1 MSQYPYSQSGQNS
14 LNTRAR
20 AAQILEQVL
29 PLNRQNL
36 QLRSLSDLMPKVAE
50 EDKDKGLLQEI
61 CFGVCRWYN
70 RLDKLAAPLIRQPF
84 KSKDAN
90 LHALLL
96 IGLYQMFYLRI
107 PDHAAISETVE
118 ACRQLDKD
126 WAVKVLN
133 GMLRN
138 AQRDKAKL
146 ETSLPDN
153 TPIQTA
159 HPKWFVDAV
168 EAAWPEQAK
177 AIFKANNEP
186 GPMCLRVNRLRI
198 SRDDY
203 LAQLKTHNISA
214 RIGPWADSA
223 LYLDKPIDVDEL
235 PGFRDGLVSVQD
247 EAAQLSAFLLN
258 PQPGERILDA
268 CAAPGGKTCHLLE
281 QQPELS
287 EVVALDMDGQR
298 LQRVQE
304 NLDRLQL
311 QATLT
316 HASLEQ
322 YAQDH
327 PGACFDRILLDAP
340 CSATGVIRRHPDIKW
355 LRKRSDIGKLAGTQQ
370 HLLEVA
376 FSLLK
381 PGGTLLYA
389 TCSILP
395 QENSRVLHHFLKHQR
410 LAREQ
415 SISSEGTTTEW
426 GVTCDCGR
434 QLFPTINGNDG
445 FYYGLIQHENTQHDD
460 TQAH

>member
-1 MSQYPYSQSGQNS
+1 VTLKRQAGN

-20 AAQILEQVL
+20 ACLILEQVL

-36 QLRSLSDLMPKVAE
+36 QPRSLSDLMPKIAE
-50 EDKDKGLLQEI
+50 EDKDKGLLQEL

-84 KSKDAN
+84 KPKDAD

-118 ACRQLDKD
+118 ACRQLEKD
-126 WAVKVLN
+126 WAVKVIN
-133 GMLRN
+133 GMLRS
-138 AQRDKAKL
+138 AQRDKTML
-146 ETSLPDN
+146 EASLPDS
-153 TPIQTA
+153 TPIQSA
-159 HPKWFVDAV
+159 HPKWLVDAV
-168 EAAWPEQAK
+168 TAAWPQQAP
-177 AIFKANNEP
+177 AILKANNDP

-203 LAQLKTHNISA
+203 LLQLKQANIDA
-214 RIGPWADSA
+214 RPGQWADSA
-223 LYLDKPIDVDEL
+223 LYLDKPAAVEAL
-235 PGFRDGLVSVQD
+235 PGFTQGLVSVQD
-247 EAAQLSAFLLN
+247 EAAQLSAFLLD

-268 CAAPGGKTCHLLE
+268 CAAPGGKTCHILE
-281 QQPELS
+281 QQPQLQA
-287 EVVALDMDGQR
+287 VVALDMDQQR

-311 QATLT
+311 NASLV
-316 HASLEQ
+316 HSSLEQ
-322 YAQDH
+322 YHHDH
-327 PGACFDRILLDAP
+327 PDERFDRILLDAP

-355 LRKRSDIGKLAGTQQ
+355 LRKRTDIGKLADTQQ
-370 HLLEVA
+370 HLLEIA

-395 QENSRVLHHFLKHQR
+395 QENSRVVHQFLKNQR
-410 LAREQ
+410 HAVE
-415 SISSEGTTTEW
+415 SPIKVEW
-426 GVTCDCGR
+426 GIESDCGR
-434 QLFPTINGNDG
+434 QLFPTQNGNDG
-445 FYYGLIQHENTQHDD
+445 FYYARLQYINTQAD
-460 TQAH
+460 

>member
-1 MSQYPYSQSGQNS
+1 MSQRPYSQPDPSS

-61 CFGVCRWYN
+61 CFGVCRWYI

-84 KSKDAN
+84 KPKDAD

-107 PDHAAISETVE
+107 PDHAAISQTVE
-118 ACRQLDKD
+118 ACRQLNKD
-126 WAVKVLN
+126 WAVKVIN
-133 GMLRN
+133 GMLRR
-138 AQRDKAKL
+138 AQRDKALL
-146 ETSLPDN
+146 ETSLPDSSS
-153 TPIQTA
+153 IQTA
-159 HPKWFVDAV
+159 HPKWLMDAV
-168 EAAWPEQAK
+168 TAAWPEQAN

-186 GPMCLRVNRLRI
+186 GPMCLRVNCLHN

-203 LAQLKTHNISA
+203 MARLKERGIGA
-214 RIGPWADSA
+214 RIGQLAASA
-223 LYLDKPIDVDEL
+223 LYLEKPCDVDEL
-235 PGFRDGLVSVQD
+235 PGFREGWVSVQD
-247 EAAQLSAFLLN
+247 EAAQLSAFLLD
-258 PQPGERILDA
+258 PQPGERILDT

-281 QQPELS
+281 QQPALA

-304 NLDRLQL
+304 NLDRLHL
-311 QATLT
+311 NANLV

-327 PGACFDRILLDAP
+327 PQSRFDRILLDAP

-355 LRKRSDIGKLAGTQQ
+355 LRKRSDIGKLADTQQ
-370 HLLEVA
+370 HLLQIA

-395 QENSRVLHHFLKHQR
+395 QENSRVVHQFLQHQR
-410 LAREQ
+410 HAKAQ
-415 SISSEGTTTEW
+415 TIAAEW
-426 GVTCDCGR
+426 GIGHDCGR
-434 QLFPTINGNDG
+434 QLFPTINGHDG
-445 FYYGLIQHENTQHDD
+445 FYYCAIKQKPVQHDD
-460 TQAH
+460 TQAQ